1 MIMQDRM
8 EKGAALLAVV
18 LIAIALLTIPR
29 AAWTH
34 CDTLDGPVVAAARL
48 ALSKG
53 DVTPTLKWVNREQ
66 EKEVKEAFRHAVSV
80 RALGPEARELADMYF
95 FETLVRLHRES
106 EGAPYTGLKPAGS
119 VKNPAVLAAD
129 EALER
134 GSVDSLVAL
143 VTHHVEH
150 GLRERFERTYRLK
163 ARAEDSVEAGRAYV
177 ASYVEFVHYAEALHS
192 EPTGH
197 GAEAPGH

>member
-1 MIMQDRM
+1 MTRNRI
-8 EKGAALLAVV
+8 KKAAALLGAAV
-18 LIAIALLTIPR
+18 IGTSLLTVPR

-34 CDTLDGPVVAAARL
+34 CDTLDGPVVAAARQ
-48 ALSKG
+48 ALSSG
-53 DVTPTLKWVNREQ
+53 DVTPTLKWVTPAQ
-66 EKEVKEAFRHAVSV
+66 EAEVKQAFRHAVKV
-80 RALGPEARELADMYF
+80 RALGPEARELADTHF

-119 VKNPAVLAAD
+119 VTNPAVLAAD

-143 VTHHVEH
+143 VVQHVEH

-177 ASYVEFVHYAEALHS
+177 AAYVEFVHYAEALHS
-192 EPTGH
+192 EPTSH